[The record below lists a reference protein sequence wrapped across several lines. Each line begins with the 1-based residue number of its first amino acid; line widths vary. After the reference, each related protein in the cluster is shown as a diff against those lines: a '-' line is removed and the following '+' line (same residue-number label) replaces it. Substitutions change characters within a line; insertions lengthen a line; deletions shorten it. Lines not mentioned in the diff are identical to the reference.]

1 MVKFSVHTLFSLSTN
16 SLSNIFL
23 QIGPSLKSLQSSGTA
38 DGSDGKS
45 MAQVFTKI
53 GFYKGTKV
61 AIRKVDRGPIIL
73 SRDNL
78 LELKAVSSQITM
90 L

>member
-1 MVKFSVHTLFSLSTN
+1 MPWHQHNILNSPFSWTIFS
-16 SLSNIFL
+16 
-23 QIGPSLKSLQSSGTA
+23 QIGPSLKSLHSGAKTDA
-38 DGSDGKS
+38 SDGKS
-45 MAQVFTKI
+45 MAQAFTKI

-78 LELKAVSSQITM
+78 LELKAASSLM
-90 L
+90 